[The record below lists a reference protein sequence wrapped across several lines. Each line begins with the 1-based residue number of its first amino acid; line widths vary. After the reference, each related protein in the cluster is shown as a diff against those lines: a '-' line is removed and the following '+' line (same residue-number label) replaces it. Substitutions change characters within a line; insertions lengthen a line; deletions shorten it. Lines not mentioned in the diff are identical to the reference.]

1 MVGAATS
8 ELYRTSNE
16 WAHSGRPLTRKGRS
30 SQQRRMLMPSWVSAR
45 KGKRETP
52 EIKARFVGRKF
63 AERDGRD
70 GEVFAGNPELT
81 VVRRLLTTHCTTR
94 HGSATRVRQASR
106 LETRQT
112 NLLVVRSL
120 P

>member
-1 MVGAATS
+1 
-8 ELYRTSNE
+8 
-16 WAHSGRPLTRKGRS
+16 
-30 SQQRRMLMPSWVSAR
+30 MLMPSWVSAR
-45 KGKRETP
+45 KGKRKTP
-52 EIKARFVGRKF
+52 EFKARFVGWKF

-81 VVRRLLTTHCTTR
+81 AVRRLLTTHCTSR
-94 HGSATRVRQASR
+94 HGSATHVRQASG

-112 NLLVVRSL
+112 HLLVLRCQRHADDLGRLFGRGPGLDPTTKDGGLHLGVHT